1 MRGAVRGL
9 IPDLPSA
16 AWRVLR
22 ADLVSALGT
31 GLVLPF
37 LIVYLRD
44 VRGFHVVTA
53 SLAVSTMAVAGL
65 LSGIWAGVLVDRIGP
80 RTTLMASLVT
90 CSAGSVLIA
99 FVTEP
104 WHAFVAASV
113 LGAGIGAIWPA
124 TNSLFVSIVPPEH
137 SQDIFAMHY
146 ATLNLG
152 IGLGGIIGGLLASTD
167 HPGTFQILYIA
178 DALSWLVLG
187 AVLLRMKD
195 VGGRIEI
202 DDDEDQPAVGYR
214 ALFKDT
220 VYLRLLAV
228 MALFVT
234 LGYAQLQS
242 GFPAF
247 ATEDGGI
254 STRALG
260 FAFAANTFT
269 IVVAQLIVLKRIGN
283 KRRTRALLV
292 VCFLWAIS
300 WAIVLF
306 TPQVDVDF
314 LRAAGFALA
323 MAVFGL
329 GECLISPT
337 IPAMINNLAPANLR
351 GRYNAGYSFTFAFG
365 EIIGPAVAG
374 LMLGAGRGQGL
385 FVLLIISCGI
395 AALLIMSLEKRI
407 PPGANRS
414 NPAEVPGELQPGP
427 VTQA

>member
-1 MRGAVRGL
+1 MRGSVRSL
-9 IPDLPSA
+9 IPDLPPA

-37 LIVYLRD
+37 LVVYLRD
-44 VRGFHVVTA
+44 ARGFHVVTA
-53 SLAVSTMAVAGL
+53 SLAVSVMAVAGL
-65 LSGIWAGVLVDRIGP
+65 ISGIAAGVLVDRLGP
-80 RTTLMASLVT
+80 RSTLLVSLVT

-104 WHAFVAASV
+104 WHAFVAAAV
-113 LGAGIGAIWPA
+113 LGAGIGGIWPA

-152 IGLGGIIGGLLASTD
+152 IGLGGILGGLLASTD
-167 HPGTFQILYIA
+167 HPGTFQVLYIV
-178 DALSWLVLG
+178 DAVSWLFLG

-195 VGGRIEI
+195 VGGPVEV
-202 DDDEDQPAVGYR
+202 DEGEDQPAAGYR

-260 FAFAANTFT
+260 AAFAANTFT
-269 IVVAQLIVLKRIGN
+269 IVVAQLLVLRRMGGR
-283 KRRTRALLV
+283 RRTRALLW

-300 WAIVLF
+300 WTIVLF
-306 TPQVDVDF
+306 TPEVDVDF
-314 LRAAGFALA
+314 LRAAGFGLA

-337 IPAMINNLAPANLR
+337 IPAIINNLAPANLR

-365 EIIGPAVAG
+365 EIVGPAVAG
-374 LMLGAGRGQGL
+374 LMLGAGQGRGL
-385 FVLLIISCGI
+385 FVLLIVSCGI
-395 AALLIMSLEKRI
+395 AAVLIMSLEKRI

-414 NPAEVPGELQPGP
+414 SPAEAPGELQTGP
-427 VTQA
+427 VQA

>member
-1 MRGAVRGL
+1 MRGSIRSL
-9 IPDLPSA
+9 IPDLPPA

-37 LIVYLRD
+37 LVVYLRD
-44 VRGFHVVTA
+44 ARGFHVVTA
-53 SLAVSTMAVAGL
+53 SLAVSVMAVAGL
-65 LSGIWAGVLVDRIGP
+65 ISGIAAGALVDRLGP
-80 RTTLMASLVT
+80 RSTLLASLVT
-90 CSAGSVLIA
+90 CSVGSVLIA

-104 WHAFVAASV
+104 WHAFVAASA
-113 LGAGIGAIWPA
+113 LGAGIGGIWPA

-152 IGLGGIIGGLLASTD
+152 IGLGGILGGLLASTD
-167 HPGTFQILYIA
+167 HPGTFQVLYIL
-178 DALSWLVLG
+178 DAVSWLFLG

-195 VGGRIEI
+195 VGGPIEV
-202 DDDEDQPAVGYR
+202 DEDEARPAAGYR

-283 KRRTRALLV
+283 KRRTRALLM
-292 VCFLWAIS
+292 VCLLWAIS
-300 WAIVLF
+300 WAVVLF
-306 TPQVDVDF
+306 TPQVDADL

-323 MAVFGL
+323 MAIFGL

-365 EIIGPAVAG
+365 EIVGPAVAG

-385 FVLLIISCGI
+385 FVLLIVSCGI
-395 AALLIMSLEKRI
+395 AAVLIMSLEKRL

-414 NPAEVPGELQPGP
+414 SRAEAPGELQTGP
-427 VTQA
+427 VQA